1 MFCDDGRSG
10 KNVGVSSNN
19 PTDKETAVI
28 RRLNPMS
35 DVKAT
40 SRDPDANAETATN
53 RANNHAHVDDR
64 VTGTVPNGTPT
75 VSKTHRHA
83 SPPSSLGEAGGVAE
97 VEVDMADEG
106 VAKAVVVAEATAAHS
121 RATVTAGLSVKPITH
136 EKSPFNGH
144 WR

>member
-1 MFCDDGRSG
+1 M
-10 KNVGVSSNN
+10 
-19 PTDKETAVI
+19 
-28 RRLNPMS
+28 RRLNPS
-35 DVKAT
+35 NDVKAT

-106 VAKAVVVAEATAAHS
+106 VAVAVVVVEATAAHS
-121 RATVTAGLSVKPITH
+121 RATVIPADNLGTGLRNAPTLLREGATTTNGENTAAHPASA
-136 EKSPFNGH
+136 
-144 WR
+144 